1 MAEQAK
7 WTLDEYAAPGGVKPV
22 LTFLSALERRRK
34 TDGAALLQLLRE
46 RGNTLRQ
53 PHSRALGRGLFEL
66 RGHEV
71 RIFYMFRPGR
81 RVVLLDGMVKKRD
94 EIPERVLQRV
104 RAMYRAVQA
113 ADRKGKGARR

>member
-1 MAEQAK
+1 MAGRAK
-7 WTLDEYAAPGGVKPV
+7 WALDEYAAPTGEKPV
-22 LTFLSALERRRK
+22 LTFLSGLAGRPK
-34 TDGAALLQLLRE
+34 ADGAALLQLLRE

-66 RGHEV
+66 RGHQV

-81 RVVLLDGMVKKRD
+81 RVVLLDGMVKKQD
-94 EIPERVLQRV
+94 AIPADVLQRV
-104 RAMYRAVQA
+104 RAMHRVVQA